1 MENQELIQ
9 SNDNCATA
17 VLEDPKTDYEISSID
32 NNTEV
37 PVGKKLFP
45 TDQDSITAMIE
56 DAFPNKASNNK
67 LSARQA
73 NSLSFVGRIFFL
85 WVWPIVLHNKIR
97 NLITN
102 LNFAQA
108 YSDPGENTYSVKD
121 TETVYTMTKDA
132 FSGKGGMKFM
142 GIRFMSIWVF
152 PFAITG
158 AVMEFLFV
166 GPLRGT
172 NPFG

>member
-1 MENQELIQ
+1 MEIQESNQPDLNT
-9 SNDNCATA
+9 STA
-17 VLEDPKTDYEISSID
+17 VLENAEVDIET
-32 NNTEV
+32 TEPDINQEV
-37 PVGKKLFP
+37 VEEKVLFP
-45 TDQDSITAMIE
+45 TDQDAITSIIE
-56 DAFPNKASNNK
+56 DAFPNKASNSQ
-67 LSARQA
+67 LSSRQS
-73 NSLSFVGRIFFL
+73 NSFSFVGRIFFL

-97 NLITN
+97 NLINN
-102 LNFAQA
+102 LNFAQP
-108 YSDPGENTYSVKD
+108 YSNPGENSYSVKD

-132 FSGKGGMKFM
+132 FAGKGGMKFM

-166 GPLRGT
+166 GPLKGT